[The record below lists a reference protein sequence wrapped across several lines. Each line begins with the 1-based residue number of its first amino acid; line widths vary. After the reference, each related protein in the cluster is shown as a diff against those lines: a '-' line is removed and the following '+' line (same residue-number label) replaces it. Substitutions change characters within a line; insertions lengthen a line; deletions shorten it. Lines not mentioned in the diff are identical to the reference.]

1 MNQRLA
7 KINESFPFVGELRLT
22 DMQTDL
28 CHEDSSVFC
37 ILSFSFG
44 RKEGFFIAMSN
55 TFTDI
60 GEMRL
65 LPLHER

>member
-1 MNQRLA
+1 
-7 KINESFPFVGELRLT
+7 
-22 DMQTDL
+22 MQTDL